1 MKKILIASLLS
12 FALVVQGTA
21 ALAGGQ
27 GHRGHGGHGG
37 YGYKGYG
44 YGGHDY
50 GDEILIGAGI
60 IGGSILLGSLLSRP
74 YNYQP
79 APTYYRPAPTCRTA
93 ASRPVSALAAT
104 KPDPAG
110 GLSTRRFF
118 RQASVDVLVWRVVRS
133 PWPFAERG
141 GCPGRSPR
149 IMG

>member
-50 GDEILIGAGI
+50 GDQILIGAGI

-79 APTYYRPAPTCRTA
+79 APTYYRPAPTCYQ
-93 ASRPVSALAAT
+93 
-104 KPDPAG
+104 DE
-110 GLSTRRFF
+110 
-118 RQASVDVLVWRVVRS
+118 VWRRLPDGRIQTGVRT
-133 PWPFAERG
+133 R
-141 GCPGRSPR
+141 CY
-149 IMG
+149 